1 MPCNGRLGETNL
13 LKRGDMLFRRGLLV
27 VFIIWLFPATA
38 IDAQPYSEPFGASS
52 IPARSNPILRN
63 NHHHTLDTFIAG
75 GGDRDQRLKVFIA
88 QTMQPEDEQ
97 IKQTRENMTGIRER
111 LEERIQALE
120 AEWAAIEK
128 EEEEINRIG
137 RGGTLRGSKTKKFM
151 KRTDDFNRRVMK
163 YNAEKKK
170 LREDIEAY
178 EAAVKNASI
187 APLDTD
193 SEDQGAKIDQTKA
206 YLEKKREELAGEYQV
221 LKQEKQQI
229 GRPAKT
235 AGATDNVPTVNQQ
248 ISQWNEKMKEFAK
261 KRKIFNETVQGFNE
275 TTGQD
280 VQPLPEP

>member
-1 MPCNGRLGETNL
+1 M
-13 LKRGDMLFRRGLLV
+13 

-120 AEWAAIEK
+120 AEWAAIKK

-178 EAAVKNASI
+178 EACLLYTSDAA
-187 APLDTD
+187 DD
-193 SEDQGAKIDQTKA
+193 
-206 YLEKKREELAGEYQV
+206 
-221 LKQEKQQI
+221 
-229 GRPAKT
+229 
-235 AGATDNVPTVNQQ
+235 
-248 ISQWNEKMKEFAK
+248 
-261 KRKIFNETVQGFNE
+261 
-275 TTGQD
+275 
-280 VQPLPEP
+280 